1 MTMEYFKNLFGG
13 GGNNGGLAYTL
24 SNNGN
29 GSYVAS
35 NGSNSYT
42 YGNAMDAAAGLDD
55 LNFGIGQTGG
65 GSSGEGFSAG
75 LANFLSSDS
84 LKGAGAIA
92 GIGSG
97 IFNIMN
103 SKKALKQ
110 AEKAWE
116 AENNIANEIMARKR
130 EKCNTYKA
138 DKARLNSQYA
148 G

>member
-1 MTMEYFKNLFGG
+1 MEYFTNLFGG
-13 GGNNGGLAYTL
+13 NNGLASSYGGGGTYATFTGTDGSKIGLNKDAYNAAMTNGSVDGLSKGFDSGTGLA
-24 SNNGN
+24 
-29 GSYVAS
+29 
-35 NGSNSYT
+35 
-42 YGNAMDAAAGLDD
+42 D
-55 LNFGIGQTGG
+55 
-65 GSSGEGFSAG
+65 
-75 LANFLSSDS
+75 FLSSDS

-116 AENNIANEIMARKR
+116 AENARANEIMAMNR
-130 EKCNTYKA
+130 EKYNTYKA
-138 DKARLNSQYA
+138 DKARLNSQYV

>member
-1 MTMEYFKNLFGG
+1 MEYFKNLFGG
-13 GGNNGGLAYTL
+13 NKGGLAYTL
-24 SNNGN
+24 GNNGN

-42 YGNAMDAAAGLDD
+42 YGNAADAASALDD
-55 LNFGIGQTGG
+55 LNFGVGQTGG
-65 GSSGEGFSAG
+65 GGSGEGFGTG
-75 LANFLSSDS
+75 LAGFLSSDS

-116 AENNIANEIMARKR
+116 AENNRANEIMAMNR
-130 EKCNTYKA
+130 EKYNTYNA
-138 DKARLNSQYA
+138 DKARLNSQYV

>member
-1 MTMEYFKNLFGG
+1 MEYFKNLFGG
-13 GGNNGGLAYTL
+13 NKGGLAYTL
-24 SNNGN
+24 GNNGN
-29 GSYVAS
+29 GSYTAS

-42 YGNAMDAAAGLDD
+42 YGNAADAASALDD

-65 GSSGEGFSAG
+65 GSSGEGFGAG

-116 AENNIANEIMARKR
+116 AENARANEIMAMNR
-130 EKCNTYKA
+130 EKYNTYKA
-138 DKARLNSQYA
+138 DKARLNSQYV

>member
-1 MTMEYFKNLFGG
+1 MEYFKNLF

-24 SNNGN
+24 GNNGN
-29 GSYVAS
+29 GYYTVS

-42 YGNAMDAAAGLDD
+42 YGNAADAASALDD

-65 GSSGEGFSAG
+65 GSGEGFGAG
-75 LANFLSSDS
+75 LSNFLSSDS

-116 AENNIANEIMARKR
+116 AENNRANEIMAMNR
-130 EKCNTYKA
+130 EKYNTYKA
-138 DKARLNSQYA
+138 DKARLNSQYV

>member
-1 MTMEYFKNLFGG
+1 MSYFTNWFG
-13 GGNNGGLAYTL
+13 GGNNGLAYTL

-42 YGNAMDAAAGLDD
+42 YGNATDAASALDD
-55 LNFGIGQTGG
+55 LNFGVGQTVGG
-65 GSSGEGFSAG
+65 GSGDGLGSGLSG
-75 LANFLSSDS
+75 FLSSDA

-97 IFNIMN
+97 VFNIMN
-103 SKKALKQ
+103 SRKALKQ
-110 AEKAWE
+110 AERAWE
-116 AENNIANEIMARKR
+116 AENARANEIMAMNR
-130 EKCNTYKA
+130 EKYNTYKA

>member
-1 MTMEYFKNLFGG
+1 MEYFKNLFGG
-13 GGNNGGLAYTL
+13 NKGGLAYTL
-24 SNNGN
+24 GNNGN
-29 GSYVAS
+29 GSYTAS

-42 YGNAMDAAAGLDD
+42 YGNTADAASALDD

-65 GSSGEGFSAG
+65 GSSGEGFGAG

-116 AENNIANEIMARKR
+116 AENNRANEIMAMNR
-130 EKCNTYKA
+130 EKYNTYKA
-138 DKARLNSQYA
+138 DKARLNSQYV

>member
-1 MTMEYFKNLFGG
+1 MEYFKNLFGG
-13 GGNNGGLAYTL
+13 NKGGLAYTL
-24 SNNGN
+24 GNNGN

-42 YGNAMDAAAGLDD
+42 YGNAADAASALDD

-65 GSSGEGFSAG
+65 GSSGEGFGAG

-116 AENNIANEIMARKR
+116 AENARANEIMAMNR
-130 EKCNTYKA
+130 EKYNTYKA
-138 DKARLNSQYA
+138 DKARLNSQYV

>member
-1 MTMEYFKNLFGG
+1 MEYFKNLF

-24 SNNGN
+24 GNNGN

-42 YGNAMDAAAGLDD
+42 YGNAVDAASALDD
-55 LNFGIGQTGG
+55 LNFNIGQTGG
-65 GSSGEGFSAG
+65 GGGSGGGFGAG
-75 LANFLSSDS
+75 LADFLSSDY
-84 LKGAGAIA
+84 LKGVGTIA

-110 AEKAWE
+110 AERAWE
-116 AENNIANEIMARKR
+116 AENARANEIMAMNK
-130 EKCNTYKA
+130 EKYNTYKA
-138 DKARLNSQYA
+138 DKAKLNSQYV

>member
-1 MTMEYFKNLFGG
+1 MEYFTNLFGG
-13 GGNNGGLAYTL
+13 NKGGLAYTL
-24 SNNGN
+24 GNNGN
-29 GSYVAS
+29 GSYTAS

-42 YGNAMDAAAGLDD
+42 YGNAADAASALDD

-65 GSSGEGFSAG
+65 GSSGEGFGAG
-75 LANFLSSDS
+75 LANFLSSDY
-84 LKGAGAIA
+84 LKGIGTIA

-110 AEKAWE
+110 AERAWE
-116 AENNIANEIMARKR
+116 AENARANEIMAMNR
-130 EKCNTYKA
+130 EKYNTYKA
-138 DKARLNSQYA
+138 DKARLNSQYV

>member
-1 MTMEYFKNLFGG
+1 MEYFKNLF

-24 SNNGN
+24 GNNGN
-29 GSYVAS
+29 GSYTAS

-42 YGNAMDAAAGLDD
+42 YGNAADAASALDD

-65 GSSGEGFSAG
+65 VGSSGEGFGAG

-84 LKGAGAIA
+84 LKGVGTIT
-92 GIGSG
+92 GIGSS

-116 AENNIANEIMARKR
+116 AENNRANEIMAMNR
-130 EKCNTYKA
+130 EKYNTYKA
-138 DKARLNSQYA
+138 DKAKLNSQYV

>member
-1 MTMEYFKNLFGG
+1 MEYFKNLF

-42 YGNAMDAAAGLDD
+42 YGNAADAASALDD

-65 GSSGEGFSAG
+65 GSSGEVFGAG
-75 LANFLSSDS
+75 LADFLSGDS
-84 LKGAGAIA
+84 LKGIGTIA

-110 AEKAWE
+110 AERAWE
-116 AENNIANEIMARKR
+116 AENNRANEIMAMNR
-130 EKCNTYKA
+130 EKYNTYKA

>member
-1 MTMEYFKNLFGG
+1 MEYFKNLF

-42 YGNAMDAAAGLDD
+42 YGNAADAASALDD
-55 LNFGIGQTGG
+55 LNFGVGQTGG
-65 GSSGEGFSAG
+65 GGSGEGFGAG
-75 LANFLSSDS
+75 LAGFLSSDS
-84 LKGAGAIA
+84 LKGAGTIA

-110 AEKAWE
+110 AERAWE
-116 AENNIANEIMARKR
+116 AENNRANEIMAMNR
-130 EKCNTYKA
+130 EKYNTYKA

>member
-1 MTMEYFKNLFGG
+1 MEYFKNLFGG
-13 GGNNGGLAYTL
+13 NKGGLAYTL
-24 SNNGN
+24 GNNGN

-42 YGNAMDAAAGLDD
+42 YGNAADAASALDD
-55 LNFGIGQTGG
+55 LNFGVGQTGG
-65 GSSGEGFSAG
+65 GSSGEGFGAG

-116 AENNIANEIMARKR
+116 AENNRANEIMAMNR
-130 EKCNTYKA
+130 EKYNTYKA
-138 DKARLNSQYA
+138 DKARLNSQYV

>member
-1 MTMEYFKNLFGG
+1 MEYFKNLFGG
-13 GGNNGGLAYTL
+13 NKGGLAYTL
-24 SNNGN
+24 GNNGN
-29 GSYVAS
+29 GSYIAS

-42 YGNAMDAAAGLDD
+42 YGNAADAASALDD

-65 GSSGEGFSAG
+65 GVGSSGEGFGAG
-75 LANFLSSDS
+75 LADFPSGDS
-84 LKGAGAIA
+84 LKGVGTIA

-110 AEKAWE
+110 AERQWE
-116 AENNIANEIMARKR
+116 AENARANEIMAMNR
-130 EKCNTYKA
+130 EKYNTYKA
-138 DKARLNSQYA
+138 DKARLNSQYV

>member
-1 MTMEYFKNLFGG
+1 MEYFKNLF

-24 SNNGN
+24 GNNSN
-29 GSYVAS
+29 GSYTAS

-42 YGNAMDAAAGLDD
+42 YGNAADAASALDD

-65 GSSGEGFSAG
+65 VGSSGEWFGAG
-75 LANFLSSDS
+75 LADFLSGDS
-84 LKGAGAIA
+84 LKGVGTIA

-116 AENNIANEIMARKR
+116 AENARANEIMAMNR
-130 EKCNTYKA
+130 EKYNTYKA
-138 DKARLNSQYA
+138 DKARLNSQYV

>member
-1 MTMEYFKNLFGG
+1 MEYFKNLF

-42 YGNAMDAAAGLDD
+42 YGNAADAASALDD
-55 LNFGIGQTGG
+55 LNFGIGQTGV
-65 GSSGEGFSAG
+65 GSSGEGFGAG

-84 LKGAGAIA
+84 LKGAGTIA

-110 AEKAWE
+110 AERQWE
-116 AENNIANEIMARKR
+116 AENNRANEIMAMNR
-130 EKCNTYKA
+130 EKYNTYKA

>member
-1 MTMEYFKNLFGG
+1 MEYFKNLF

-24 SNNGN
+24 GNNGN
-29 GSYVAS
+29 GSYTAS

-42 YGNAMDAAAGLDD
+42 YGNAADAASALDD

-65 GSSGEGFSAG
+65 GGYGEGLGSG
-75 LANFLSSDS
+75 LSGFLSSDA

-110 AEKAWE
+110 AERAWE
-116 AENNIANEIMARKR
+116 AENNRANEIMAMNR
-130 EKCNTYKA
+130 EKYNTYKA

>member
-1 MTMEYFKNLFGG
+1 MEYFKNLF

-29 GSYVAS
+29 GSYTAS

-42 YGNAMDAAAGLDD
+42 YGNAVDAASALDD

-65 GSSGEGFSAG
+65 GSSGEGFGAG

-116 AENNIANEIMARKR
+116 AENARANEIMAMNR
-130 EKCNTYKA
+130 EKYNTYKA
-138 DKARLNSQYA
+138 DKARLNSQYV

>member
-1 MTMEYFKNLFGG
+1 MEYFNNLFGG
-13 GGNNGGLAYTL
+13 NKGGLAYTL
-24 SNNGN
+24 GNNGN

-42 YGNAMDAAAGLDD
+42 YGNAADAASALDD

-65 GSSGEGFSAG
+65 GSSGEGFGAG

-116 AENNIANEIMARKR
+116 AENARANEIMAMNR
-130 EKCNTYKA
+130 EKYNTYKA
-138 DKARLNSQYA
+138 DKARLNSQYV